1 MKNLK
6 KYLEIGKKF
15 KKANDYANHATI
27 QKQVLDELLDL
38 IPNKD
43 FKSVLE
49 LGSGSINN
57 KKFYQKTLGIKDIY
71 INDLID
77 AKFINLLGNMLEV
90 DFPKVDLCVSSSAIH
105 WLEEDMD
112 ELFDKVYNSLN
123 EDGLFV
129 FSIYTKGNVC
139 EVENIINNL
148 CYYSNEELIDKLNK
162 RFKVEYNEVNE
173 KVKEYFQRNTTLKI
187 INQNPDLLLEG
198 TIVGYEMTPQAP
210 TSDDKAGLNRLTM
223 KIQFSLVNRLD
234 ETKNFDQEFSFY
246 QDFPQNQTLTQVEKN
261 LIPKLVDQIILDLFN
276 KIAGD
281 W

>member
-1 MKNLK
+1 MTLKIMCKNILICLFGSIFLSSCYSFKGASLSQDLK
-6 KYLEIGKKF
+6 
-15 KKANDYANHATI
+15 TI
-27 QKQVLDELLDL
+27 Q
-38 IPNKD
+38 
-43 FKSVLE
+43 
-49 LGSGSINN
+49 INN
-57 KKFYQKTLGIKDIY
+57 IRMETAGGPTNLGLTI
-71 INDLID
+71 
-77 AKFINLLGNMLEV
+77 
-90 DFPKVDLCVSSSAIH
+90 
-105 WLEEDMD
+105 
-112 ELFDKVYNSLN
+112 
-123 EDGLFV
+123 
-129 FSIYTKGNVC
+129 
-139 EVENIINNL
+139 
-148 CYYSNEELIDKLNK
+148 
-162 RFKVEYNEVNE
+162 NE

-246 QDFPQNQTLTQVEKN
+246 QDFPQNQTLTQVEKS